1 MNTRRHGRIVHYCNL
16 LKLRSWDK
24 KDVIDYLDAYF
35 ENPRST
41 NSMSL
46 RKKILQLELDN
57 IADSIIDY
65 INGEERDFKE
75 YKTRYPDTPDELIW
89 PKIYGDYDKLINQ
102 HITQA
107 KDVARTDTAAKGCF
121 YFSYLIPVIILI
133 IILCTNC

>member
-57 IADSIIDY
+57 IADSIIAYTQFQRHDFLGRV
-65 INGEERDFKE
+65 GEFMRN
-75 YKTRYPDTPDELIW
+75 DEF
-89 PKIYGDYDKLINQ
+89 
-102 HITQA
+102 
-107 KDVARTDTAAKGCF
+107 AAADLESPF
-121 YFSYLIPVIILI
+121 YFHAV
-133 IILCTNC
+133 

>member
-1 MNTRRHGRIVHYCNL
+1 
-16 LKLRSWDK
+16 
-24 KDVIDYLDAYF
+24 
-35 ENPRST
+35 
-41 NSMSL
+41 MSL